1 MARPHTEEPDLG
13 PLRRELQK
21 AGAEVRRLRDFLET
35 HGQDRVALLTLLRRP
50 VPVRLLEVVATTPP
64 WSGDPILLGAV
75 VTNPRTPRALSLR
88 LVDALFWRDL
98 AEVAAMV
105 QLPAAVRMR
114 AENQLLEQ
122 LAFLRKGDRIALA
135 RRAVGRVALA
145 LLADPDVRV
154 VGPCLENPRLRESD
168 VLTAIRADEP
178 SRVFLES
185 VGASRRWTERYAVR
199 LELVRQPRTPL
210 GVALAQLSSLNPGDL
225 RELAG
230 NPRAAPLLQLAAERL
245 VASKPR

>member
-1 MARPHTEEPDLG
+1 MEEPDLG
-13 PLRRELQK
+13 PLRRDLQK

-35 HGQDRVALLTLLRRP
+35 HGQDRVALLSLLRRP

-75 VTNPRTPRALSLR
+75 VMNPRTPRSLSLR

-114 AENQLLEQ
+114 AETQLLEQ
-122 LAFLRKGDRIALA
+122 IPDLRPGDKISLAK
-135 RRAVGRVALA
+135 RAVGRVALT
-145 LLADPDVRV
+145 LLADADVRV
-154 VGPCLENPRLRESD
+154 VTPCLQNPRLRESD
-168 VLTAIRADEP
+168 VLTAIRAEEP
-178 SRVFLES
+178 SRIFLET
-185 VGASRRWTERYAVR
+185 VGASPRWTDRYAVR
-199 LELVRQPRTPL
+199 LELVKQPRTPL
-210 GVALAQLSSLNPGDL
+210 GVALAQMSSLVPGDL

-230 NPRAAPLLQLAAERL
+230 SARLAPLLQIAAERL
-245 VASKPR
+245 ATSKPR